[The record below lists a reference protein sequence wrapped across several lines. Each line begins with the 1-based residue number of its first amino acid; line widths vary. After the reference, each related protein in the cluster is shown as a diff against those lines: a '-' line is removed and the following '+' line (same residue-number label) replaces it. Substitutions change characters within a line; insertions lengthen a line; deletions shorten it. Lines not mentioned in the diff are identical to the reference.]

1 MTGAYGSRREFLRT
15 VGVAGGAGMLWATM
29 GALGLAPDAR
39 AAQPGPAYVPPR
51 AGDFTGG
58 REAPRVVVL
67 GAGIAG
73 LTTAYELAKAGYE
86 CRILEAK
93 PRPGGRN
100 WTVRSGT
107 EERELGG
114 GTQRAEFSA
123 GQYLNAGPARIA
135 QHMVTLDYCRELG
148 VPIEPFANQ
157 NGDAYVHLDQVGA
170 PLRHRTV
177 KADAHGYVSELLAK
191 AVDRDA
197 LDKELTAEDRERLL
211 AFLGDFGAIGKRA
224 DDWAYRGG
232 PRRGYRLPPGAA
244 GATGEPY
251 GPLPSLSEYLARGT
265 GRYLSFE
272 VDYDQAMMMFQPVGG
287 MDRIVRAFVDR
298 VGERRISYGCVVR
311 EIRDRAAGVEV
322 RYTDAHGRE
331 RVERAD
337 FCVAALPP
345 HVLARTAHNL
355 GSAVQSALRTPAPLA
370 VGKLGLEYRRRWWE
384 EDHRIYGGI
393 TETDLPLTHVWY
405 PSHGFHSERG
415 VLVGYYHYRQDAL
428 DFGKLAPRERIAR
441 AVALGE
447 RIHGPAHREELA
459 SGFAVAWH
467 RIPHIEGGWIEWP
480 ENSGAAYD
488 LLNEP
493 AGRVYFAGDWLT
505 HYIGWQAGAIGSAR
519 RAVSLLHERSV
530 RA

>member
-1 MTGAYGSRREFLRT
+1 
-15 VGVAGGAGMLWATM
+15 MLWATM

-39 AAQPGPAYVPPR
+39 AAQPGPAYEPPR
-51 AGDFTGG
+51 EGDFTGG
-58 REAPRVVVL
+58 RRAPKVVVL
-67 GAGIAG
+67 GAGITG
-73 LTTAYELAKAGYE
+73 LTTAYELGKAGYD

-93 PRPGGRN
+93 ARPGGRN
-100 WTVRSGT
+100 WTVRAGT

-114 GTQRAEFSA
+114 RVQRARFSE

-157 NGDAYVHLDQVGA
+157 NGDAYVYLDQVGT

-191 AVDRDA
+191 AVDRRA
-197 LDKELTAEDRERLL
+197 LDRELTAQDRERLL
-211 AFLGDFGAIGKRA
+211 AFLGDFGAIGKRV

-232 PRRGYRLPPGAA
+232 PRRGYHVPPGAA
-244 GATGEPY
+244 DTTGEPY
-251 GPLPSLSEYLARGT
+251 GPLPSLSEYFARGS

-272 VDYDQAMMMFQPVGG
+272 ADYDQAMMMFQPVGG
-287 MDRIVRAFVDR
+287 MDRIVHALVDR
-298 VGERRISYGCVVR
+298 VGEQRISYGSVVH
-311 EIRDRAAGVEV
+311 EIRTLDTGVEV
-322 RYTDAHGRE
+322 RYSDARGRE
-331 RVERAD
+331 RTERAD
-337 FCVAALPP
+337 YCVAALPP

-355 GSAVQSALRTPAPLA
+355 GSPVQSALRTPAPLA

-415 VLVGYYHYRQDAL
+415 VVVGYYHYREDAL
-428 DFGKLAPRERIAR
+428 RFSELEPRERIAR

-447 RIHGPAHREELA
+447 RIHGPAYREELA
-459 SGFAVAWH
+459 SGFVVAWH

-480 ENSGAAYD
+480 ENSTAAYD

-505 HYIGWQAGAIGSAR
+505 HYIGWQAGAIDSAR
-519 RAVSLLHERSV
+519 RAVSLLHQRSV
-530 RA
+530 RT